1 MLNILYSLI
10 YTHFFKPSIPIRSN
24 GEKILIN
31 KVITSELN
39 TSFFIKIFYYQ
50 KPPLSRTLSLSPP
63 PSISP
68 SKINFLLSL
77 TEKMVDPAKK
87 LDPNKLGHLIVQFG
101 YFDSVFEANY
111 KVENK
116 A

>member
-1 MLNILYSLI
+1 MMLNIPYSLI
-10 YTHFFKPSIPIRSN
+10 YKHFFKPSIPIRSN
-24 GEKILIN
+24 GEKNLIN
-31 KVITSELN
+31 KVITSALN

-50 KPPLSRTLSLSPP
+50 KPPLSLS
-63 PSISP
+63 